1 MTAGPPPEWKRI
13 ADEQEVPVWQHL
25 SEPVRV
31 TTWDL
36 TLLRHLDV
44 ALARFSDMGPD
55 GAYLPPPPGTSCC
68 WTDVRNST

>member
-1 MTAGPPPEWKRI
+1 VTAGPPPEWKRI
-13 ADEQEVPVWQHL
+13 EDEQEVPVWQHL

-36 TLLRHLDV
+36 SLLRHLDV
-44 ALARFSDMGPD
+44 ALARFNDMGPE
-55 GAYLPPPPGTSCC
+55 LPPASPPPGPSCF